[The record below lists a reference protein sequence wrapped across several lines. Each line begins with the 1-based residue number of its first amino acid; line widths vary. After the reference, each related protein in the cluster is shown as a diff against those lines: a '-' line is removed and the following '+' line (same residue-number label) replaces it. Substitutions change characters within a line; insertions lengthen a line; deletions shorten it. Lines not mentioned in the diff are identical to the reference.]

1 MLNKGDICICT
12 KRLMV
17 KRLEK
22 RIICKVRITSV
33 HEKTING
40 YCYNVYNIDLNRY
53 EKIGDRYL
61 KLLIDETRDVKLRK
75 LLDE

>member
-12 KRLMV
+12 KRLTV
-17 KRLEK
+17 KRHIK
-22 RIICKVRITSV
+22 RFICKVRITSL

-40 YCYNVYNIDLNRY
+40 YCYNVYNIDLDRY

-61 KLLIDETRDVKLRK
+61 KLLIDETRDVKLKK
-75 LLDE
+75 LLE